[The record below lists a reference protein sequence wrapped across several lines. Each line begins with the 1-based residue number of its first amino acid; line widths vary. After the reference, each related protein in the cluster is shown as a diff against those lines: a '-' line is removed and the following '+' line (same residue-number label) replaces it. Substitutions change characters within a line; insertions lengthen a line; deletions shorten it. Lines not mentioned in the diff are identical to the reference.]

1 MLQNMRKSKGFTM
14 VEMALVLV
22 VIGIIL
28 GAVSVGRNMQKNAE
42 YKKIQ
47 QKFVEQ
53 WVIAYNQ
60 YYGQTNTA
68 VGDDV
73 TAPTLIVNGRNV
85 DAAAYDKFLEEGGDL
100 SMEELCQVGTVDP
113 TAAPDPDAS
122 LLQLFAD
129 QGIDLPPGRAK
140 GKEDRYGYTD
150 SEGNPAQIKIC
161 FQWMPPGTAAGSG
174 NLMLLKGLEPDL
186 AIALDSAIDSRP
198 DGTDGRFRHYSED
211 GKTAVAWPAVT
222 VTDGKVGKVTAAFK
236 MAR

>member
-73 TAPTLIVNGRNV
+73 TAPTLLVNGANV
-85 DAAAYDKFLEEGGDL
+85 DPAEYDDFLETGATIAVP
-100 SMEELCQVGTVDP
+100 ELCETG
-113 TAAPDPDAS
+113 DPDS
-122 LLQLFAD
+122 LLSLFAD

-140 GKEDRYGYTD
+140 GKEDRYAYTD
-150 SEGNPAQIKIC
+150 SEGNPAQIKVC
-161 FQWMPPGTAAGSG
+161 FQWMPPNSGTGSG

-198 DGTDGRFRHYSED
+198 DGTDGRFRQYD
-211 GKTAVAWPAVT
+211 TASAGVDALAWPPVT
-222 VTDGKVGKVTAAFK
+222 VVDGKVTKVTAAFK